1 MEEQNQIMN
10 NEQNEQMIKKISEQ
24 NDYRN
29 ISVLEN

>member
-29 ISVLEN
+29 ISALEN

>member
-1 MEEQNQIMN
+1 MEEQNQKMN
-10 NEQNEQMIKKISEQ
+10 NEQMIKKISEQ

>member
-1 MEEQNQIMN
+1 MEEQNQKMN
-10 NEQNEQMIKKISEQ
+10 NEQIIKKISEQ